1 MAEEPKPI
9 HGPDGRDRRPIGCVT
24 NESVDQIAGA
34 IERGEYVWLNLTAAT
49 DAEILGAGE
58 ALGLHPL
65 TIEDMQEFDQR
76 AKVEDYGTY
85 VYIVAY
91 GATLASDD
99 DDKLVEIHII
109 YSPKFLAT
117 VAAEESLA
125 LGKLHDQA
133 EEREFSGHELL
144 HSVLD
149 TLVDSYAP
157 VLDHFDG
164 EIEHIE
170 EQLVQRDLKGRE
182 LDIHDLRR
190 RLSRID
196 RTVHRQL
203 ESFTSIREVLRR
215 MPDHHAED
223 FPYFRDLQD
232 HLIHVAESADAM
244 RDRIA
249 GLFEL
254 YMAALDNR
262 QNIIMKQFT
271 VIAGI
276 FLPLSV
282 VTGFFG
288 MNFAWLVREIDSQS
302 AFLLLGIAFPVLIL
316 GLLIGVIASR
326 GLFRE

>member
-1 MAEEPKPI
+1 MDEHPPPAPQF
-9 HGPDGRDRRPIGCVT
+9 DGRDRHQIGCVA
-24 NESVDQIAGA
+24 NESIDQIQAA
-34 IERGEYVWLNLTAAT
+34 LSRGEYVWLNLTGAT
-49 DAEILGAGE
+49 DGEIERAGD

-65 TIEDMQEFDQR
+65 TVEDMQEFDQR
-76 AKVEDYGTY
+76 SKVEDYGGY

-91 GATLASDD
+91 GATVAIDD
-99 DDKLVEIHII
+99 DDKLVEVHIV

-117 VAAEESLA
+117 VAREESLA
-125 LGKLHDQA
+125 LGRLHDQA
-133 EEREFSGHELL
+133 EDRAFSGHELL

-164 EIEHIE
+164 EIEQLE
-170 EQLVQRDLKGRE
+170 ELIVRRDLRGRE
-182 LDIHDLRR
+182 LQIHDLRR
-190 RLSRID
+190 RLARID

-215 MPDHHAED
+215 LPDHHAED

-244 RDRIA
+244 RERIA

-288 MNFAWLVREIDSQS
+288 MNFGWLVREISSGS
-302 AFLLLGIAFPVLIL
+302 AFLLLGVVFPTIIL
-316 GLLIGVIASR
+316 CLLIGVIAGR

>member
-1 MAEEPKPI
+1 MTEF
-9 HGPDGRDRRPIGCVT
+9 PDQTAGDARVRQQIGCVA
-24 NESVDQIAGA
+24 NESIDQIAKA

-49 DAEILGAGE
+49 DAEIARAGS

-65 TIEDMQEFDQR
+65 TVEDLQEFDQR
-76 AKVEDYGTY
+76 AKVEDYSDY

-91 GATLASDD
+91 GATEAAHDE
-99 DDKLVEIHII
+99 DKLVEIHII
-109 YSPKFLAT
+109 YSPTYLVT
-117 VAAEESLA
+117 VASEESLA

-133 EEREFSGHELL
+133 EDRSLSGHELL

-157 VLDHFDG
+157 VLDAFDN
-164 EIEHIE
+164 EIEVLE
-170 EQLVQRDLKGRE
+170 DKLLNRDLKGRE
-182 LDIHDLRR
+182 IEIHTLRR
-190 RLSRID
+190 RFSRID

-203 ESFTSIREVLRR
+203 ESFTSIREILRR
-215 MPDHHAED
+215 MPDQRAED

-232 HLIHVAESADAM
+232 HLIHVAESSDAM

-254 YMAALDNR
+254 YMAAMDNR
-262 QNIIMKQFT
+262 QNVIMKQFT

-288 MNFAWLVREIDSQS
+288 MNFAWMVRSVESGS
-302 AFLLLGIAFPVLIL
+302 AFLLLGVGLPLVILCVLL
-316 GLLIGVIASR
+316 GVIASR